1 MHTYRALFLTV
12 LLLLTS
18 TVSVAAQEQE
28 TGRIIGRVVDAN
40 SAKALQGVQVIVNDG
55 VVGTLTD
62 LNGRF
67 VLVNVP
73 AGTVTLTAQSLG
85 YATKTVTDLV
95 VEPNAV
101 VAFDITLEQQA
112 VAIEGITVS
121 AALEAGSATALLDER
136 RTSVAAVEAIGA
148 QEIARRP
155 DGDAAQVAKRL
166 TGVTVA
172 DDKYVFIRGLGE
184 RYSQTTLNGA
194 SLPSPEPER
203 EVVPLDIFPSGFLE
217 SLTTQKT
224 YTPDQPADF
233 SGGSVQIQTKKFP
246 DRFTVRFGVGTTYN
260 SLSQFEDGFL
270 NFASGG
276 RDFLGLDDGTRGQPQ
291 ALTDIIG
298 DLRSGERLPSDPAQ
312 RIAIGQALRDTELAF
327 APGTATTP
335 VPRNFSLSIGGRND
349 WRDDGEIGYFLA
361 GTYSD
366 NYTIRGGGCDTFQ
379 PGTINQIDT
388 SECLDFERKWR
399 TSAFDPATADFA
411 TPNVDYAF
419 TRGLRS
425 ISWGTVANLTA
436 NLTPTQQISLQ
447 TTVNLSTDDEA
458 RTYQGGNR
466 EDIGG
471 LLQSTRARWVERLL
485 LWSQLAGE
493 HQSIA
498 DSRIEWRV
506 TASRAERDEP
516 LLRESVYLEDNDDF
530 FLLDLGESG
539 RYFSS
544 NLIDE
549 DVSAGLDW
557 SFPFEFGRED
567 GAIKIGGQ
575 WRGRTRDFGARR
587 LIWDFLGARI
597 ADIDAALET
606 ATIVGEP
613 PQTGSEFR
621 IDDVFDDGDV
631 YGVDEDRFAGYAMLE
646 FPVSEKLQL
655 VGGVRVE
662 DYTLSLATR
671 TGATANDIE
680 TVDVAPSLT
689 AIYSVN
695 DDVKIR
701 ASASRTVDRPEF
713 RELAPFQ
720 FTEATSLRQLF
731 GNPELDPATIT
742 AGDLRFDFFPGA
754 GEILSA
760 GAFYKRIDSPIENV
774 FIAAASTAFSFQN
787 ADQAEI
793 FGLEADAQLRLS
805 RLGAIPVLEWMTA
818 QANYSW
824 IDSEVEVLTTGAFD
838 PTNNFRPLVGQAPYV
853 VNAGLNYAGPSGIEA
868 GVFFN
873 RFGERIDAAGGA
885 GVPDIYEQPRNVL
898 DASLGFPLGITGAR
912 ARVNAS
918 NLLDAPYLFVQS
930 ANGITREQRRFT
942 VGRTISVGLSWE
954 F

>member
-1 MHTYRALFLTV
+1 MKSIRSLCLLAAFALASGSPL
-12 LLLLTS
+12 
-18 TVSVAAQEQE
+18 AAQDA
-28 TGRIIGRVVDAN
+28 TGRIIGRVVDAKD
-40 SAKALQGVQVIVNDG
+40 AQPLQGVQVVVNDG

-62 LNGRF
+62 LDGRF
-67 VLVNVP
+67 VLVGVP

-85 YATKTVTDLV
+85 YGTKTVTDLEVPAGEV
-95 VEPNAV
+95 VPFN
-101 VAFDITLEQQA
+101 ITLEQQA
-112 VAIEGITVS
+112 VAIAGITVS
-121 AALEAGSATALLDER
+121 AEFEAGSSQALLDER
-136 RTSVAAVEAIGA
+136 RTSVASVEAVGA
-148 QEIARRP
+148 SEIARRP

-194 SLPSPEPER
+194 SIPSPEPER

-224 YTPDQPADF
+224 YTPDLPADF
-233 SGGSVQIQTKKFP
+233 SGGSVKIETKKFP
-246 DRFTVRFGVGTTYN
+246 DRFTVRFGVGSSWN

-276 RDFLGLDDGTRGQPQ
+276 RDFLGLDDGTRGPPATLQ
-291 ALTDIIG
+291 DILG
-298 DLRSGERLPSDPAQ
+298 DLDSGQRLPSDPQQ

-327 APGTATTP
+327 APGSASTP
-335 VPRNFSLSIGGRND
+335 LPRSFSLSVGGRSD
-349 WRDDGEIGYFLA
+349 WRDDGELGYFVA
-361 GTYSD
+361 ATYSD
-366 NYTIRGGGCDTFQ
+366 NYTIRGGGCDEFQ

-399 TSAFDPATADFA
+399 TSAFDPVAAEFA

-419 TRGLRS
+419 TRGLRNV
-425 ISWGTVANLTA
+425 SWGTVANLTA

-458 RTYQGGNR
+458 RFYQGGNR

-471 LLQSTRARWVERLL
+471 LLQSDRARWVERLI
-485 LWSQLAGE
+485 LWGQLAGE

-498 DSRIEWRV
+498 DSRLEWRL

-516 LLRESVYLEDNDDF
+516 FLRESVYLEEDDDF
-530 FLLDLGESG
+530 LLVDLGESG

-544 NLIDE
+544 NLVD
-549 DVSAGLDW
+549 DDLSAALDW
-557 SFPFEFGRED
+557 SFPFELGRND
-567 GAIKIGGQ
+567 GSIKFGGQ
-575 WRGRTRDFGARR
+575 WRGRTRDFAARR

-597 ADIDAALET
+597 PDIDTALED
-606 ATIVGEP
+606 AAIVGEP
-613 PQTGSEFR
+613 PSSANEFR
-621 IDDVFDDGDV
+621 IDDVFDDGDI

-646 FPVSEKLQL
+646 VPVGEALQL
-655 VGGVRVE
+655 VGGARFE
-662 DYTLSLATR
+662 DYRLSLATR
-671 TGATANDIE
+671 SGNTTDDIE
-680 TVDVAPSLT
+680 SFDVAPSLT
-689 AIYSVN
+689 AIYSFT
-695 DDVKIR
+695 DDVKLR

-754 GEILSA
+754 GEILSL
-760 GAFYKRIDSPIENV
+760 GGFYKRIDNPVERV

-787 ADQAEI
+787 GVQGEI
-793 FGLEADAQLRLS
+793 LGVEADAQLRLS
-805 RLGAIPVLEWMTA
+805 RLGDIPILRSITA

-824 IDSEVEVLTTGAFD
+824 IDSEVEVETTGAFD

-853 VNAGLNYAGPSGIEA
+853 VNAGLNYADLLGIEA
-868 GVFFN
+868 GIFFN

-898 DASLGFPLGITGAR
+898 DASLGFPLGVTGAR
-912 ARVNAS
+912 AKINAG
-918 NLLDAPYLFVQS
+918 NLLDAPYLFEQS
-930 ANGITREQRRFT
+930 DNGITRVQRRFT